1 MIDEL
6 VNPDL
11 RDSMILL
18 RGKIPNSS
26 FTTMTVDDI
35 FVGRYDLV
43 ECLHLASSNLE
54 VHGEDVLA
62 HHNWEFKEAWLRAY
76 GFVLSS
82 LNLCS
87 QASGIQKNLFSL
99 LYRFLVEQPLLN
111 VCNRWRRERGE
122 PDLTLGDIRSGDNG
136 RGEA

>member
-18 RGKIPNSS
+18 R
-26 FTTMTVDDI
+26 
-35 FVGRYDLV
+35 GRYDLV

-62 HHNWEFKEAWLRAY
+62 HHNWEFKEPWLRAY
-76 GFVLSS
+76 G
-82 LNLCS
+82 
-87 QASGIQKNLFSL
+87 
-99 LYRFLVEQPLLN
+99 FLVEQPLLN

-122 PDLTLGDIRSGDNG
+122 PDLTLAEIRAGANG
-136 RGEA
+136 EKQ